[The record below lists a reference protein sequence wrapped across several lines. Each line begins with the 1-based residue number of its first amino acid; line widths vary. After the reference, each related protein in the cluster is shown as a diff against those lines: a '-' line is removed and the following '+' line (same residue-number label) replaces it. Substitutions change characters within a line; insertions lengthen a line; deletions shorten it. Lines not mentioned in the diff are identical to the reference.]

1 MASLIELSD
10 DRAPVVAK
18 NDAYV
23 AANISA
29 SPTEAEVQAIADQ
42 LVLTNTKLR
51 ELITDLQSISII
63 KES

>member
-1 MASLIELSD
+1 MAVILEFTD
-10 DRAPVVAK
+10 DRTPVVAK
-18 NDAYV
+18 NATYV

-29 SPTEAEVQAIADQ
+29 SPTEAEVQAVADQ

-51 ELITDLQSISII
+51 ELITDLQSIGII

>member
-1 MASLIELSD
+1 MASLIELSN
-10 DRAPVVAK
+10 DRAPVVAV
-18 NDAYV
+18 NATYV

-51 ELITDLQSISII
+51 ELITDLQSVGLI

>member
-1 MASLIELSD
+1 MANRVLLSD

-18 NDAYV
+18 NATYV
-23 AANISA
+23 AADISA
-29 SPTEAEVQAIADQ
+29 SPTEAEVQAVADQ

-51 ELITDLQSISII
+51 ELITDLQSLGII

>member
-1 MASLIELSD
+1 MASIVEFSN

-18 NDAYV
+18 NAAYV

-29 SPTEAEVQAIADQ
+29 TYVEAEVQAVADQ
-42 LVLTNTKLR
+42 LVLTNTKLL
-51 ELITDLQSISII
+51 ELITDLQAIGLI

>member
-1 MASLIELSD
+1 MAAIIELTD

-18 NDAYV
+18 NAAYV

-29 SPTEAEVQAIADQ
+29 SPTEAEVQAVADQ

-51 ELITDLQSISII
+51 ELITDLQSVGIV